1 MIKNEF
7 KVENYD
13 KRANINIFEK
23 INKKVHFSK
32 ENNNFILKSKQQSY
46 SVSSCENMNRKHN
59 IKYSNYRKK
68 LLNKCNSQI
77 LNKEILPILTKNH
90 RYSYNNA
97 EYSFRNKEKIKKIP
111 LIKCPNIS
119 QNIYNLKFNKV
130 QIPIL
135 SNSHN
140 ISTNKIHKKEN
151 KNSDIIHSVII
162 HKMLNYENKKSEIK
176 NKFAND
182 SEEKNKKINENINID
197 NIQKLQ
203 KSSRKTNLEN
213 TNDIKQKENIGING
227 EKDIERIEVDGENNI
242 KQNETNEENKNE
254 KNDKIEKLSG
264 DLLPKRK
271 PYKYRP
277 FKFSKFYKLS
287 KNRNVS
293 ARNIYEYYISEEIKD
308 DNIPDAIDNFTKF
321 IEKKYRNPN
330 KKFDKLYGIKKSHLV
345 RLQEIKNNNS
355 IAYKED
361 FDLKEYQNILCGM
374 IKKRVRNDNI
384 YILKEDFK
392 KINEKLNKGF
402 LSHKGRFSQLAE
414 KIRYNAPSYLVD
426 KLKKLDEEKIKAKA
440 RYFNINLN
448 KKKDADIDYALEDFD
463 YYLENKFVP
472 NIDAK
477 ENIK

>member
-119 QNIYNLKFNKV
+119 QNIYNLKFSKV

-140 ISTNKIHKKEN
+140 INTNKIHKKEN

-227 EKDIERIEVDGENNI
+227 EKEL
-242 KQNETNEENKNE
+242 
-254 KNDKIEKLSG
+254 KL
-264 DLLPKRK
+264 
-271 PYKYRP
+271 
-277 FKFSKFYKLS
+277 
-287 KNRNVS
+287 
-293 ARNIYEYYISEEIKD
+293 
-308 DNIPDAIDNFTKF
+308 
-321 IEKKYRNPN
+321 
-330 KKFDKLYGIKKSHLV
+330 
-345 RLQEIKNNNS
+345 
-355 IAYKED
+355 
-361 FDLKEYQNILCGM
+361 M
-374 IKKRVRNDNI
+374 
-384 YILKEDFK
+384 
-392 KINEKLNKGF
+392 
-402 LSHKGRFSQLAE
+402 E
-414 KIRYNAPSYLVD
+414 KIT
-426 KLKKLDEEKIKAKA
+426 
-440 RYFNINLN
+440 
-448 KKKDADIDYALEDFD
+448 
-463 YYLENKFVP
+463 
-472 NIDAK
+472 
-477 ENIK
+477 

>member
-1 MIKNEF
+1 MNKNEF
-7 KVENYD
+7 KAENYD
-13 KRANINIFEK
+13 KRANINIFDK

-32 ENNNFILKSKQQSY
+32 GNNNFKLNSKQQSY
-46 SVSSCENMNRKHN
+46 NVSSYENMNRKPN
-59 IKYSNYRKK
+59 IKNSNYRQK
-68 LLNKCNSQI
+68 LLKRCNSQI
-77 LNKEILPILTKNH
+77 LNKEIIPILTNNL
-90 RYSYNNA
+90 RYSYNNV
-97 EYSFRNKEKIKKIP
+97 EYSCKNKEKIKKIP
-111 LIKCPNIS
+111 LIKSPNIS
-119 QNIYNLKFNKV
+119 QNIYNLKLNK
-130 QIPIL
+130 IHFPIL

-140 ISTNKIHKKEN
+140 ISTNKIRKKEN
-151 KNSDIIHSVII
+151 KKNYLAHSVTI
-162 HKMLNYENKKSEIK
+162 HKILNYEKKKSEIK
-176 NKFAND
+176 NKISND
-182 SEEKNKKINENINID
+182 SREKNKKINENRSID
-197 NIQKLQ
+197 NFQKLQ
-203 KSSRKTNLEN
+203 KSSGKSNLEDAN
-213 TNDIKQKENIGING
+213 NIKQKENKGING
-227 EKDIERIEVDGENNI
+227 EKDIKRIGVDEENNI
-242 KQNETNEENKNE
+242 KKNEVFEENNNE
-254 KNDKIEKLSG
+254 KNDKIEKLYR
-264 DLLPKRK
+264 DLQPKRR

-277 FKFSKFYKLS
+277 YKFSKFYKLS

-308 DNIPDAIDNFTKF
+308 DNIPDPIDNFTKF

-330 KKFDKLYGIKKSHLV
+330 KKFDKLYGIKKSHLA

-392 KINEKLNKGF
+392 KFNEKLNNGF

-472 NIDAK
+472 NID
-477 ENIK
+477 IK